1 MRFFSRRAT
10 SSRGRWRLL
19 APCDKSSKEGLG
31 KLCRMHI
38 RLAGCGPPL
47 LYLYHARWQG
57 SWVLTGR
64 AVTRFRFSRALAGI
78 MGVDREGGYAI
89 PFLTR
94 AGGGGIT
101 RVKGDRVCLLASDLA
116 IIPCSARAG
125 NMSSLFTSEL
135 RLTTLSPAGSE
146 YQDGNCRNG
155 SGSHTRRICPELYAG
170 DGLSWRQVA
179 YAPSLSRTVRRG
191 RIELEAGH
199 IRAGSVT

>member
-1 MRFFSRRAT
+1 MRA
-10 SSRGRWRLL
+10 
-19 APCDKSSKEGLG
+19 
-31 KLCRMHI
+31 
-38 RLAGCGPPL
+38 
-47 LYLYHARWQG
+47 
-57 SWVLTGR
+57 
-64 AVTRFRFSRALAGI
+64 AVALFVPRALAGI

-146 YQDGNCRNG
+146 NHFILEGAADGVALVPRG
-155 SGSHTRRICPELYAG
+155 QWESGWQ
-170 DGLSWRQVA
+170 LSKRQRVA

>member
-1 MRFFSRRAT
+1 MRA
-10 SSRGRWRLL
+10 
-19 APCDKSSKEGLG
+19 
-31 KLCRMHI
+31 
-38 RLAGCGPPL
+38 
-47 LYLYHARWQG
+47 
-57 SWVLTGR
+57 
-64 AVTRFRFSRALAGI
+64 AVALFVPRALAGI

-89 PFLTR
+89 SFLTR
-94 AGGGGIT
+94 VGGGIT
-101 RVKGDRVCLLASDLA
+101 RVKGDRVCFLDSDLA

-146 YQDGNCRNG
+146 NHFILEGAADGVALVPRG
-155 SGSHTRRICPELYAG
+155 QWESGWQ
-170 DGLSWRQVA
+170 LSKRQRVA

>member
-1 MRFFSRRAT
+1 MRA
-10 SSRGRWRLL
+10 
-19 APCDKSSKEGLG
+19 
-31 KLCRMHI
+31 
-38 RLAGCGPPL
+38 
-47 LYLYHARWQG
+47 
-57 SWVLTGR
+57 
-64 AVTRFRFSRALAGI
+64 AVALFVPRALAGI

-94 AGGGGIT
+94 AGGGGT

-125 NMSSLFTSEL
+125 NMSSLFTFEL

-146 YQDGNCRNG
+146 NHFILEGAADGVALVPRG
-155 SGSHTRRICPELYAG
+155 QWESGWQ
-170 DGLSWRQVA
+170 LSKRQRVA

>member
-64 AVTRFRFSRALAGI
+64 AVTRFRFSRALA
-78 MGVDREGGYAI
+78 
-89 PFLTR
+89 
-94 AGGGGIT
+94 GGGIT